1 MVDRVATY
9 LVEVYGADEALEFA
23 TRAVAENR
31 AHDRP
36 TSAAEWERVV
46 AVLRDPERVAAIVR
60 DLERVSSPPE
70 HAAWCIAKHR
80 LLLALA
86 ATVSVDLPL

>member
-31 AHDRP
+31 ARDRP
-36 TSAAEWERVV
+36 ASVAEWERVV
-46 AVLRDPERVAAIVR
+46 MVLRDPERVAEIVR
-60 DLERVSSPPE
+60 DLERVSNPPE
-70 HAAWCIAKHR
+70 HAAWCVGKNR

-86 ATVSVDLPL
+86 SAFTVDLPL

>member
-31 AHDRP
+31 AHGRP
-36 TSAAEWERVV
+36 ECGRVGSDGTAALSA
-46 AVLRDPERVAAIVR
+46 I
-60 DLERVSSPPE
+60 
-70 HAAWCIAKHR
+70 
-80 LLLALA
+80 
-86 ATVSVDLPL
+86 